1 MPSYEYV
8 YPAVLDWI
16 YLYVYGPFST
26 PWQLFSLPVCCVVGN
41 VLQSVL
47 HPLLWC
53 SASHLSPSNLHSW
66 FFHFHLSPL
75 LPYPLFPSHSVF
87 LASCFPFLSS
97 LMCLSSPLLP
107 PPTVFFFFSSHL
119 HITELLLFS
128 AASCAVGFSPILP
141 PVFSV
146 FPPCL
151 SLRHCYYLF
160 CPVCLIIL
168 FPPLYSSTFS
178 WPDRFSYP
186 YIFPFNVSSV
196 SLWLQSLRCLTS
208 LYFLSF
214 LSSPLTCPPL
224 ASPMPYAM
232 HMPYR
237 CQSHPLSRSLLSSLF
252 LSSPL
257 PLSSLS
263 AVFVAFRSV
272 HI

>member
-1 MPSYEYV
+1 MYIPLSLTESICTFTLPNSTWRSIFHSLATIFPACVLRCWKCTAECSPSSPLMLCV
-8 YPAVLDWI
+8 P
-16 YLYVYGPFST
+16 
-26 PWQLFSLPVCCVVGN
+26 SL
-41 VLQSVL
+41 
-47 HPLLWC
+47 
-53 SASHLSPSNLHSW
+53 PSNLHSW

-97 LMCLSSPLLP
+97 LMCLSSPLL

-178 WPDRFSYP
+178 
-186 YIFPFNVSSV
+186 
-196 SLWLQSLRCLTS
+196 
-208 LYFLSF
+208 
-214 LSSPLTCPPL
+214 
-224 ASPMPYAM
+224 
-232 HMPYR
+232 
-237 CQSHPLSRSLLSSLF
+237 
-252 LSSPL
+252 
-257 PLSSLS
+257 
-263 AVFVAFRSV
+263 
-272 HI
+272 

>member
-1 MPSYEYV
+1 MYCRVFSILSSDALRPIS
-8 YPAVLDWI
+8 P
-16 YLYVYGPFST
+16 LY
-26 PWQLFSLPVCCVVGN
+26 
-41 VLQSVL
+41 
-47 HPLLWC
+47 
-53 SASHLSPSNLHSW
+53 NLYSW
-66 FFHFHLSPL
+66 FFHFHLLLL

-107 PPTVFFFFSSHL
+107 PHL

-151 SLRHCYYLF
+151 SLHHCYYLF

-168 FPPLYSSTFS
+168 LPLRYSSAFS
-178 WPDRFSYP
+178 WPNRFFLSLHLP
-186 YIFPFNVSSV
+186 LQCLLSV
-196 SLWLQSLRCLTS
+196 TLTS
-208 LYFLSF
+208 VFALLNQPLLFVFPLLSLNLPSISLAYAF
-214 LSSPLTCPPL
+214 CHAYALSLPVSPSVLLSPLFSSPL
-224 ASPMPYAM
+224 
-232 HMPYR
+232 
-237 CQSHPLSRSLLSSLF
+237 LS
-252 LSSPL
+252 
-257 PLSSLS
+257 SSLS